1 MTLTTVYSLFVKMT
15 SEEQDLHM
23 AAYRLKRDTDL
34 ADIPVMAASK
44 ANGFSEEEKALMK
57 KLGFS
62 VRDLKTLKECF
73 S

>member
-1 MTLTTVYSLFVKMT
+1 MT
-15 SEEQDLHM
+15 
-23 AAYRLKRDTDL
+23 AYRLKRDTDL

>member
-1 MTLTTVYSLFVKMT
+1 MTLTSMYRLFVKMT
-15 SEEQDLHM
+15 SEEQEQHI

-34 ADIPVMAASK
+34 ADIPVVSAAK
-44 ANGFSEEEKALMK
+44 MNGFSEEEKTLMK

>member
-1 MTLTTVYSLFVKMT
+1 MTLTSMYSLFVKMT
-15 SEEQDLHM
+15 SEEQDSHM
-23 AAYRLKRDTDL
+23 TAYRLKRDSDL
-34 ADIPVMAASK
+34 ADIPVLAASK
-44 ANGFSEEEKALMK
+44 CNGFSEDEKALMK